1 VNRFRWPVLL
11 IAAVC
16 SLPTWAQSSEYPN
29 KQIQL
34 IVPYP
39 AGGMPDRVARDVA
52 QQLQT
57 RLNQSVIVENK
68 PGASGNIGF
77 DYVLRQPADGYT
89 LLLSPASNLTT
100 QKALFK
106 SVSYDPR
113 RDFEPISIL
122 VQAPQVLLVNP
133 DVPAK
138 SVAELIELAKTN
150 PGKLNFGAVL
160 GAFSHLAGELM
171 STQAGIQFAVIPY
184 QGSNVA
190 VQDLLGERVDMM
202 FYDVVGAMPLIKAGK
217 VRALGVAYHDRLK
230 ALPDVPTISETGLK
244 GFEAISWY
252 ALMTRSGTPAPI
264 VSRLATEAQ
273 AILSD
278 PALRKRYEDVGA
290 IPVGSTQKEASAW
303 IDSETKKWTAVVVK
317 AGIQP
322 D

>member
-1 VNRFRWPVLL
+1 MNKFRLILL
-11 IAAVC
+11 MIAAIC
-16 SLPTWAQSSEYPN
+16 STPALAQSSDYPN
-29 KQIQL
+29 KLIRI

-39 AGGMPDRVARDVA
+39 AGGMPDRIARDVA

-57 RLNQSVIVENK
+57 RLKQSVIVDNK

-89 LLLSPASNLTT
+89 LVLAPASNVTT
-100 QKALFK
+100 QTALFK
-106 SVSYDPR
+106 SVPYDPQ

-122 VQAPQVLLVNP
+122 VQAPQILIVNP

-138 SVAELIELAKTN
+138 SVAELIDFAKKN

-160 GAFSHLAGELM
+160 GAFSYLAGELM
-171 STQAGIQFAVIPY
+171 STQAGIQFTVIPY

-190 VQDLLGERVDMM
+190 VQDLLGGRVDMM
-202 FYDVVGAMPLIKAGK
+202 FYDVVGAMPFVKAGK
-217 VRALGVAYHDRLK
+217 VRALGVAYRDRLK
-230 ALPDVPTISETGLK
+230 SLPDVPTISEAGLK

-264 VSRLATEAQ
+264 VSRLAADVEA
-273 AILSD
+273 IMSD

-290 IPVGSTQKEASAW
+290 IPVGSTPEEAVAW

-317 AGIQP
+317 AGIKP
-322 D
+322 E

>member
-1 VNRFRWPVLL
+1 LLLLL
-11 IAAVC
+11 IATVC
-16 SLPTWAQSSEYPN
+16 SLPAGAQSSDYPT

-34 IVPYP
+34 VVPYP
-39 AGGMPDRVARDVA
+39 AGGMPDRVARDLA
-52 QQLQT
+52 QQLQA
-57 RLNQSVIVENK
+57 RLKQSVIVENK

-106 SVSYDPR
+106 SVSYDPQ
-113 RDFEPISIL
+113 RDFDPISIL

-133 DVPAK
+133 DVSAK
-138 SVAELIELAKTN
+138 TVAELIDFAKKN

-190 VQDLLGERVDMM
+190 VQDLLGGRVDMM

-230 ALPDVPTISETGLK
+230 SLPDVPTISEAGLK

-252 ALMTRSGTPAPI
+252 ALMTRSGTPATI
-264 VSRLATEAQ
+264 VSRLSTEAQ

-290 IPVGSTQKEASAW
+290 IPVGSTQKEAGAW
-303 IDSETKKWTAVVVK
+303 IDSETRKWTAVVVK
-317 AGIQP
+317 AGIKP
-322 D
+322 E

>member
-1 VNRFRWPVLL
+1 VNGFRWLALL
-11 IAAVC
+11 MATVCPAA
-16 SLPTWAQSSEYPN
+16 TWAQSSDYPN
-29 KQIQL
+29 KSIQL

-39 AGGMPDRVARDVA
+39 AGGMPDRVARDLA

-77 DYVLRQPADGYT
+77 DYALRQPADGYT

-100 QKALFK
+100 QRALFK
-106 SVSYDPR
+106 SVPYDPQ

-122 VQAPQVLLVNP
+122 VQAPQILLVNP

-138 SVAELIELAKTN
+138 SVTELVDFAKKN

-190 VQDLLGERVDMM
+190 VQDLMGGRVDMM

-230 ALPDVPTISETGLK
+230 ALPDVPTMSESGLK

-252 ALMTRSGTPAPI
+252 ALMTRKGTPASV
-264 VSRLATEAQ
+264 VSRLATEAG

-290 IPVGSTQKEASAW
+290 IPVGSTPKEASAW
-303 IDSETKKWTAVVVK
+303 IDSETTKWTAVVLK
-317 AGIQP
+317 AGIKP
-322 D
+322 E